1 MELLQL
7 KYFCDA
13 AQTESFSATARKYSV
28 PASNISQSVH
38 RLEKGLGVSL
48 FTRTANRI
56 RLSDDGEIFL
66 RGVKTALLSLENAKK
81 AVQSRGEIRGEIRIC
96 ILTNRR
102 IVTKVIGEFKKQY
115 PDVTFKIKHFKA
127 HEADSFDVIIGDG
140 QVYPAGFS
148 ATKLIEE
155 KLMLAVH
162 KDYIGQAQS
171 LPSLR
176 FITMQK
182 TASQYFY
189 TTETCKK
196 LGFVPNIAI
205 ETDDPSYVR
214 AYIEMGLGAAIV
226 PVFSWEGLFSEQI
239 YFKDIGDFSRT
250 TFLYVNQNRYAT
262 PAIQLFHRAI
272 VKACK
277 NTQNG

>member
-38 RLEKGLGVSL
+38 RLEKELGVSL
-48 FTRTANRI
+48 FERTANRI
-56 RLSDDGEIFL
+56 RLSDDGKIFL
-66 RGVKTALLSLENAKK
+66 SGVKDALLSLENAQK

-102 IVTKVIGEFKKQY
+102 IVTKAIGEFKKKY
-115 PDVTFKIKHFKA
+115 PDVTFQIKHFM
-127 HEADSFDVIIGDG
+127 ADEENSFDIIIGDG
-140 QVYPAGFS
+140 QMFPAGFT

-182 TASQYFY
+182 TASQHFY
-189 TTETCKK
+189 TTDICKK
-196 LGFVPNIAI
+196 LGFSPNIAI

-226 PVFSWEGLFSEQI
+226 PVFSWKGLFSEQVC
-239 YFKDIGDFSRT
+239 FKDIGDFSRT

-262 PAIQLFHRAI
+262 PAISLFHRSL

-277 NTQNG
+277 NT